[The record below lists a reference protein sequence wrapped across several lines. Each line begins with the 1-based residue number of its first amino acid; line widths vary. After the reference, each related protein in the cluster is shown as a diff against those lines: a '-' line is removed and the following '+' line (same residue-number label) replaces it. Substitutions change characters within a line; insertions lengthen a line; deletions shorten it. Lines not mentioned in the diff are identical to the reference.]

1 MSQDFDVMPG
11 NKAVAHGVR
20 LAKVEVIPAFPITPQ
35 TTIIEYLSEFVANGE
50 LDAEYIHSEGE
61 HSCMAMAVGAS
72 LAGARTFTATCSE
85 GLAYMHEVVAQA
97 TNYRTPIVM
106 AIANRT
112 LGWYW
117 SLGPDYSDIMP
128 EMNLGWMVNFVES
141 NQECLDQTLMNY
153 KIAEDY
159 RVLLPTMMSLDGF
172 YLSYSQ
178 ERVYLPDQETVD
190 EWLPSYK
197 APYPVDPTESKAW
210 PSASIPPALH
220 TTYRKLHEEIMEDA
234 KKVITEVDK
243 SYGETFGRSYGG
255 LVEEYKCDD
264 ADTLMVTM
272 GSMTTA
278 ARRAVDRLRGEGEK
292 IGLLKLR
299 FMRPFPSEEVLEIAE
314 QVNAIGVVDR
324 AVLHGTGGGM
334 AFQDLKSALYNTD
347 VRVPVKNFVTGLG
360 GEDIPIDDLY
370 MMGKKVLKVSKDGK
384 LDKAV
389 EFVEH
394 EFPGASPPVDYEF
407 ADETCMHPGSDG
419 CAGCGAS
426 IIVRTLL
433 NTLGENTVVINP
445 PNCSGVNYG
454 GVVKVPWVLAN
465 FAAGPAYETGVF
477 RALRKKG
484 KADKVYVT
492 SYAGDGGTVDIGL
505 QSLSGAAERGE
516 SIIWLCYDNE
526 AYMNTGIQRSG
537 STPLYSATST
547 TPVGSDWKGKPQRRK
562 NMLMIMAAHRIPYLA
577 TASLGYIPDL
587 KRKIKKAAD
596 VTRNGEGL
604 AYIHVHQPCTTG
616 WYFDASKTVEIA
628 KLAVQSGAFPIVEI
642 DHGEFK
648 INIKPRELKP
658 INEYLEPQRRFRH
671 VTEEQMEIL
680 QKHIREDWESLLR
693 IEKDGRLPW
702 L

>member
-1 MSQDFDVMPG
+1 MTQDFDVMPG

-20 LAKVEVIPAFPITPQ
+20 LARVEVVPVFPITPQ
-35 TTIIEYLSEFVANGE
+35 TTIIEYISDFVANGE
-50 LDAEYIHSEGE
+50 LDAEYVHTEGE
-61 HSCMAMAVGAS
+61 HSCMAVALGAS
-72 LAGARTFTATCSE
+72 MAGARTFTATCSQ

-97 TNYRTPIVM
+97 TNYRAPIVM

-128 EMNLGWMVNFVES
+128 EMNLGWLVGFVES

-159 RVLLPTMMSLDGF
+159 QVLLPTMMSLDGF

-178 ERVYLPDQETVD
+178 ERVYLPEQEAVD
-190 EWLPSYK
+190 EWLPPYK

-210 PSASIPPALH
+210 PSASLPPQLH
-220 TTYRKLHEEIMEDA
+220 TTYRRLHEEVMEDA
-234 KKVITEVDK
+234 KKVIAEVDR
-243 SYGETFGRSYGG
+243 SYHENFGRSYGG
-255 LVEEYKCDD
+255 MVERYRCED
-264 ADTLMVTM
+264 ADSLMVTM

-278 ARRAVDRLRGEGEK
+278 ARRAVDRLRSQGEK

-299 FMRPFPSEEVLEIAE
+299 FMRPFPREEVIDLAE
-314 QVNAIGVVDR
+314 QVDSIGVVDR
-324 AVLHGTGGGM
+324 VVCHGTGGGM
-334 AFQDLKSALYNTD
+334 AFMDVKSALYNTD
-347 VRVPVKNFVTGLG
+347 IRVPVKNYVTGLG

-370 MMGKKVLKVSKDGK
+370 AMGRKIIGDKGK
-384 LDKAV
+384 RLAEEV

-394 EFPGASPPVDYEF
+394 TLPGGAPPVDIES
-407 ADETCMHPGSDG
+407 EHCVHPGSDG

-426 IIVRTLL
+426 IIIRTLL
-433 NTLGENTVVINP
+433 DTLGPNTIVVDP

-465 FAAGPAYETGVF
+465 FASAPAYETGIY
-477 RALRKKG
+477 RALRRKG

-492 SYAGDGGTVDIGL
+492 SYSGDGGTVDIGL

-537 STPLYSATST
+537 STPMFAATTS
-547 TPVGSDWKGKPQRRK
+547 TPVGSVWKGKPQRRK
-562 NMLMIMAAHRIPYLA
+562 NMLMIMAAHRIPYIA
-577 TASLGYIPDL
+577 TASLAYIPDL
-587 KRKIKKAAD
+587 KRKIEKAAEI
-596 VTRNGEGL
+596 TRNGEGL
-604 AYIHVHQPCTTG
+604 AYLHVHQPCPTG
-616 WYFDASKTVEIA
+616 WYFDPAKTVEVGR
-628 KLAVQSGAFPIVEI
+628 LAVQSGAFPLVEV

-648 INIKPRELKP
+648 ISVKPRELKP
-658 INEYLEPQRRFRH
+658 VKEYLEPQRRFRH
-671 VTEEQMEIL
+671 VTDEQLEIL
-680 QKHIREDWESLLR
+680 QTHINGDWEALLNM
-693 IEKDGRLPW
+693 EKEGRLPFY
-702 L
+702 

>member
-1 MSQDFDVMPG
+1 MTQDFDVMPG

-20 LAKVEVIPAFPITPQ
+20 LARVEVVPVFPITPQ
-35 TTIIEYLSEFVANGE
+35 TTIIEYISDFVANGE
-50 LDAEYIHSEGE
+50 LDAEYIHTEGE
-61 HSCMAMAVGAS
+61 HSCMAAALGAS
-72 LAGARTFTATCSE
+72 MAGARTFTATCSQ

-97 TNYRTPIVM
+97 TNYRAPIVM

-117 SLGPDYSDIMP
+117 ALGPDYSDIMP
-128 EMNLGWMVNFVES
+128 EMNLGWLVAFVES

-178 ERVYLPDQETVD
+178 ERVYLPEQEAVD
-190 EWLPSYK
+190 EWLPPYK
-197 APYPVDPTESKAW
+197 APYPVDPTVSKAW
-210 PSASIPPALH
+210 PSASLPPQLH
-220 TTYRKLHEEIMEDA
+220 TTYRRLHEEVMEDA
-234 KKVITEVDK
+234 KKVIDEVDK

-255 LVEEYKCDD
+255 MVERYRCDD
-264 ADTLMVTM
+264 ADSLMVTM

-278 ARRAVDRLRGEGEK
+278 ARRAVDRLRSQGEK

-299 FMRPFPSEEVLEIAE
+299 FMRPFPREEVIDLAE
-314 QVNAIGVVDR
+314 QVDSISVVDR
-324 AVLHGTGGGM
+324 VVCHGTGGGM
-334 AFQDLKSALYNTD
+334 AFMDVKSALYNTD
-347 VRVPVKNFVTGLG
+347 VRVPVKNYVTGLG

-370 MMGKKVLKVSKDGK
+370 AMGRNIISDKGKK
-384 LDKAV
+384 LDKEV

-394 EFPGASPPVDYEF
+394 TLPGGSPPVDVES
-407 ADETCMHPGSDG
+407 EHCVHPGSDG

-426 IIVRTLL
+426 IIIRTLL
-433 NTLGENTVVINP
+433 DTLGPNTIVVDP
-445 PNCSGVNYG
+445 PNCSGVNYA

-465 FAAGPAYETGVF
+465 FASAPAYETGIY
-477 RALRKKG
+477 RALRRKG

-492 SYAGDGGTVDIGL
+492 SYSGDGGTVDIGL

-537 STPLYSATST
+537 STPMFAATTS
-547 TPVGSDWKGKPQRRK
+547 TPVGSVWKGKPQRRK
-562 NMLMIMAAHRIPYLA
+562 NMLMIMAAHRIPYIA
-577 TASLGYIPDL
+577 TASLAYIPDL
-587 KRKIKKAAD
+587 KRKIEKAAE

-604 AYIHVHQPCTTG
+604 AYLHVHQPCPTG
-616 WYFDASKTVEIA
+616 WYYDPAKTVEVGR
-628 KLAVQSGAFPIVEI
+628 LAVQTGAFPLVEV

-648 INIKPRELKP
+648 ISVKPRELKP
-658 INEYLEPQRRFRH
+658 VKEYLEPQRRFRH
-671 VTEEQMEIL
+671 ISEEQLETL
-680 QKHIREDWESLLR
+680 QRHINGDWEALLNM
-693 IEKDGRLPW
+693 EKDGRLPFY
-702 L
+702 

>member
-1 MSQDFDVMPG
+1 MPQDFDVMPG

-20 LAKVEVIPAFPITPQ
+20 LARVEVVPAFPITPQ
-35 TTIIEYLSEFVANGE
+35 TTIIEYIADFVADGK
-50 LDAEYIHSEGE
+50 LDAEYIHAEGE
-61 HSCMAMAVGAS
+61 HSCMAAAVGAS
-72 LAGARTFTATCSE
+72 MAGARTFTATCSQ

-106 AIANRT
+106 AVANRS

-128 EMNLGWMVNFVES
+128 EMNLGWLVNFVET
-141 NQECLDQTLMNY
+141 NQECLDMTLMNY

-178 ERVYLPDQETVD
+178 ERVYLPEIEEVD
-190 EWLPSYK
+190 EWLPPYK

-210 PSASIPPALH
+210 PTASIPPQLH
-220 TTYRKLHEEIMEDA
+220 TPYRRMYEELMEDS
-234 KKVITEVDK
+234 KKVIAEVDK
-243 SYGETFGRSYGG
+243 NYGKTFGRSYGG
-255 LVEEYKCDD
+255 MVEKYRCED
-264 ADTLMVTM
+264 ADSLMVTM

-278 ARRAVDRLRGEGEK
+278 ARRAVDKLRNEGEK

-299 FMRPFPSEEVLEIAE
+299 FMRPFPNEEIVELAE
-314 QVNAIGVVDR
+314 QVKSIGVVDR
-324 AVLHGTGGGM
+324 VMMHGTGGGM
-334 AFQDLKSALYNTD
+334 AFQDIKSALYNTGIK
-347 VRVPVKNFVTGLG
+347 VPVQNYVTGLG

-370 MMGKKVLKVSKDGK
+370 MMGKKVIGNKGKKLKKQ
-384 LDKAV
+384 V

-394 EFPGASPPVDYEF
+394 EFPGMAPPVDYAGES
-407 ADETCMHPGSDG
+407 CMHPGSDG

-433 NTLGENTVVINP
+433 DTLGENTVVINP

-465 FAAGPAYETGVF
+465 FAAGAAYETGVY

-505 QSLSGAAERGE
+505 QSISGAAERGE

-537 STPLYSATST
+537 STPMYAATSS
-547 TPVGSDWKGKPQRRK
+547 TPVGSVWKGKPQRRK
-562 NMLMIMAAHRIPYLA
+562 NMLMIMAAHRIPYIA
-577 TASLGYIPDL
+577 TASLAYIPDL
-587 KRKIKKAAD
+587 KRKIKKAAE
-596 VTRNGEGL
+596 VTRAGEGL
-604 AYIHVHQPCTTG
+604 AYLHVHQPCTTG
-616 WYFDASKTVEIA
+616 WYFDPAKTVEIGR
-628 KLAVQSGAFPIVEI
+628 LAVQSGAFPVVEV

-648 INIKPRELKP
+648 ITVKPKELKP
-658 INEYLEPQRRFRH
+658 VKEYLEPQRRFRH
-671 VTEEQMEIL
+671 VDEGQLEII
-680 QKHIREDWESLLR
+680 QKHINDDWEALLK
-693 IEKDGRLPW
+693 IESEGKLPW
-702 L
+702 Y